1 LAVDLHT
8 HSDASDGTDPPATLV
23 SLAAAAGLRAI
34 ALTDHDTLEG
44 VEEAATEAAR
54 LGVELVPG
62 TELSLNWPAG
72 AMHLVVLFLAPGPGP
87 LQDRLA
93 GLQAGRTERN
103 RAMIELLNR
112 SGLEI
117 TYDDVL
123 AEAGRGSVGRP
134 HMAAVLVRRG
144 LAADINDAFDRWL
157 AHGRPGYLD
166 RHRLDPEEAIA
177 LARQSGAVPVL
188 AHPHTLGLD
197 AAAEYAAT
205 LRRLADAGLVGM
217 ECHYSLYSPSE
228 RAEWVSLA
236 RRFSLLPSGG
246 SDYHGRYKPEIS
258 VGRGRGDLLV
268 GDEVLEELRP
278 T

>member
-54 LGVELVPG
+54 LEVELVPG

-197 AAAEYAAT
+197 TAAEYAAT
-205 LRRLADAGLVGM
+205 LRRLAGAGLVGM